1 MYTLTMSDIQQT
13 PENTFLWIIVVIFHL
28 ICLIVWLLQ
37 TVKQRES
44 IVSDFYRNYNNGGGY
59 ILNENLYN
67 QVLYRYKKCN
77 KKARWFILL
86 YDYVNK

>member
-1 MYTLTMSDIQQT
+1 MSDIQQT
-13 PENTFLWIIVVIFHL
+13 PENTFLWIVIVIVFIL

-37 TVKQRES
+37 TVKLKEP
-44 IVSDFYRNYNNGGGY
+44 IVSDFYRNYNDGRGY

-67 QVLYRYKKCN
+67 QALDRYKKCN
-77 KKARWFILL
+77 NKTRWFVLL